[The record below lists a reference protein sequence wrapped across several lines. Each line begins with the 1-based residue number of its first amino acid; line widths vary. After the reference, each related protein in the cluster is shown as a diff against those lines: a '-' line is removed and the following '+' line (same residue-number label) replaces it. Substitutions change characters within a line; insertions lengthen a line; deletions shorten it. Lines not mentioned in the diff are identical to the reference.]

1 MLLEIGVTP
10 MSTRDIIFWI
20 IFIPSMVLL
29 YQLRNKNETFKAI
42 WKIVSTFFIVLF
54 AILFANYAKK
64 EIKNWWNK
72 D

>member
-10 MSTRDIIFWI
+10 MSTEHIVFWV
-20 IFIPSMVLL
+20 IFIPAMLCLYVLRDTNAL
-29 YQLRNKNETFKAI
+29 FRALWT
-42 WKIVSTFFIVLF
+42 IVSTFFIVLF

-64 EIKNWWNK
+64 GIKEWWNK